1 MVDMFGGEFNLPVWY
16 DLLATFA
23 FAVTGAAVGLR
34 KHFDI
39 VGVVALA
46 IAVGVGGG
54 TIRDGVFLQKTPAIV
69 ENGMYM
75 AAILLAVVV
84 AIGLKHLMH
93 KKSLYL
99 TIQFL
104 DALGLAAYTI
114 VGSERA
120 AAAGFV
126 LAGCVLI
133 GVISAVGGGV
143 LRDVLSGSKPTVF
156 QPSQLYV
163 LISVFGS
170 LLFLVLVMYVNLS
183 TNVSA
188 IIAMVCMIAVRFIV
202 ILLDVKTRPVHKPV
216 DTTHKS

>member
-1 MVDMFGGEFNLPVWY
+1 MFGGEFNLPVWY

-23 FAVTGAAVGLR
+23 FAVTGAMVGLR

-39 VGVVALA
+39 VGIVALA

-75 AAILLAVVV
+75 AVILLAVVV
-84 AIGLKHLMH
+84 AIGLKHFMH
-93 KKSLYL
+93 RRGLIL
-99 TIQFL
+99 TIELL

-114 VGSERA
+114 VGSEKS

-143 LRDVLSGSKPTVF
+143 LRDVLSGSKPKVF

-188 IIAMVCMIAVRFIV
+188 IIAMTCMIAVRFTV
-202 ILLDVKTRPVHKPV
+202 ILIDVKTRPVHKPAN
-216 DTTHKS
+216 TPSQTLP

>member
-1 MVDMFGGEFNLPVWY
+1 MFGGEFNLPVWY

>member
-1 MVDMFGGEFNLPVWY
+1 MFGGEFNLPVWY

-23 FAVTGAAVGLR
+23 FAVTGATVGLR

-54 TIRDGVFLQKTPAIV
+54 TIRDGVFLQRTPAIV
-69 ENGMYM
+69 EDGMYM
-75 AAILLAVVV
+75 VVILLGVVV
-84 AIGLKHLMH
+84 AIGLKHIMH
-93 KKSLYL
+93 KRGLYL
-99 TIQFL
+99 AIQLL

-143 LRDVLSGSKPTVF
+143 LRDVLSASKPTVF
-156 QPSQLYV
+156 QPGQLYV
-163 LISVFGS
+163 LISTFGS
-170 LLFLVLVMYVNLS
+170 LLFLVLVMYIGLS
-183 TNVSA
+183 TNAAAV
-188 IIAMVCMIAVRFIV
+188 IAMICMIAVRFV
-202 ILLDVKTRPVHKPV
+202 TILLDVKTRAVHMSV
-216 DTTHKS
+216 DSNHRA